1 MPLPSSPGMHPSQ
14 LHAEGQMQGEYVLS
28 IGAPP
33 DLPPLP
39 PIDSALRSDL
49 SALLRREF
57 PNAASSKATPAHWAR
72 TALAALGTALC
83 WAGWFKGSALAC
95 LLLPFVHWVL
105 IAHTVHEAT
114 HGNLSTDP
122 RVNYWLQFTSHPICF
137 NVRFHT
143 YRARTPD

>member
-1 MPLPSSPGMHPSQ
+1 
-14 LHAEGQMQGEYVLS
+14 MQGEYVLS

-122 RVNYWLQFTSHPICF
+122 NTNPNPNPVPRGHFD
-137 NVRFHT
+137 
-143 YRARTPD
+143 RAAAPSAQTGGAGRRGRSL